1 MRLCVTIRLPR
12 GHRPPASPTWPPR
25 SFPSR
30 KPDLG
35 RCAVSG
41 RQKRDGGG
49 ERATTLSLSLTCHR
63 PLRSGP
69 EVAAIIATDNA
80 WRHFQA
86 HPPGTPLH
94 SPARPLSR
102 SRPPPQMALSTLMV
116 AAIVASTAAATE
128 LPVVF
133 DATAVPGLAGESL
146 TVSLFPKETHE
157 SRLFPDVGCVSPV
170 AVHLYST
177 LLARAMHH
185 TNDWHSP
192 FALGRSGAP
201 LHCSSGSHSP
211 LTSRPGG
218 WSWSLHSAACAG
230 GDAEGGTAH
239 DLISRRPR
247 VPSSP
252 FTAPAACRH
261 AGPRAVDQ
269 PAGTSH
275 CRL

>member
-1 MRLCVTIRLPR
+1 MRGVT
-12 GHRPPASPTWPPR
+12 
-25 SFPSR
+25 F
-30 KPDLG
+30 K
-35 RCAVSG
+35 
-41 RQKRDGGG
+41 
-49 ERATTLSLSLTCHR
+49 LT
-63 PLRSGP
+63 
-69 EVAAIIATDNA
+69 
-80 WRHFQA
+80 
-86 HPPGTPLH
+86 PPGTPLH

-133 DATAVPGLAGESL
+133 DATAVPGQAGESL
-146 TVSLFPKETHE
+146 AVSLFPKETHE
-157 SRLFPDVGCVSPV
+157 SRLFPNVGCVSPL
-170 AVHLYST
+170 AVHFYST
-177 LLARAMHH
+177 LLARAAPHQRL
-185 TNDWHSP
+185 
-192 FALGRSGAP
+192 ALALCPRAFW
-201 LHCSSGSHSP
+201 CTSP
-211 LTSRPGG
+211 LFLRQPLAAYVQAGRVVLVP
-218 WSWSLHSAACAG
+218 SLYSAACAG